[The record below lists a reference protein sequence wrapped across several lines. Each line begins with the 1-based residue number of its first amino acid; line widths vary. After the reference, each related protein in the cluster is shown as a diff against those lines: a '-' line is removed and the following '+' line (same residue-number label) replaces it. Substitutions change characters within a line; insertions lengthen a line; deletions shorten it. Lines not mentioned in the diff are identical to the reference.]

1 MTLTF
6 QTPALKMCVCVGGFV
21 LESSTQRFNLSF
33 QAVWTLSQAAA
44 TTAASA
50 SISAAASARKGGLA
64 KTAPSLA
71 AQMTAPVKGCVLKG
85 SACATVTLE
94 ATTVRSRVAL
104 RTARA
109 ADCASTG
116 SACVRS
122 HSQVKT
128 AWSEGVSTTART
140 RGCA

>member
-1 MTLTF
+1 M
-6 QTPALKMCVCVGGFV
+6 CVGGFV
-21 LESSTQRFNLSF
+21 LESSTKRFNLSF

-50 SISAAASARKGGLA
+50 SICAAASARKGGPA

-94 ATTVRSRVAL
+94 VTTVRSRAAL
-104 RTARA
+104 RTALA
-109 ADCASTG
+109 ADCASMG
-116 SACVRS
+116 SAFVRS
-122 HSQVKT
+122 RSQAKT
-128 AWSEGVSTTART
+128 AWLEGVSMTART